1 MHTILGGRSYY
12 PEDVAL
18 SFSDFQTLVREGF
31 NTIAVTETLQL
42 DRDTPVSIYQRF
54 NDGRAFCLLESAAL
68 GDDTGRYSFIGLDRQ
83 WRLYSYGDDVRL
95 EGRDDAV
102 VDRGPMA
109 TLRAILATY
118 RTHAPSDLPSFFG
131 GAVGFV
137 TYDYV
142 RRLEDLPRAEDPT
155 PWPDVDFSFPGSVL
169 ICDHLRHSTTVVV
182 LATLTDGVSPREA
195 FDAASERLASIVA
208 ALLAPGPTLDPLIER
223 MVATA
228 PSQRERIDVREI
240 AAKLS
245 NFSLAQYR
253 DVVTRAREYIF
264 AGDIFQVVP
273 SQQFTRPTSVDPLT
287 LYRVL
292 RALNPSPYM
301 YLLDTGDS
309 QVVGASPEMLVRVE
323 NGEVT
328 TRPIAG
334 TRPRGASDA
343 ADRALEAEILA
354 DDKEIAEHVM
364 LVDLGRNDIGR
375 VSVPGTVRVQR
386 LAHVERFSHLMHLV
400 SQVTGRLRDGL
411 DAFDAFDA
419 LFPAGTLSGA
429 PKVRAMEIID
439 EFEPVRRGPYGGAL
453 GYFSLRADADFAIT
467 IRTVSLRNG
476 IATVQAGGG
485 IVADSRPDFEYQEC
499 ISKASAPLLALEI
512 VDPLASAPGHSSTL
526 RGT

>member
-1 MHTILGGRSYY
+1 M
-12 PEDVAL
+12 AL
-18 SFSDFQTLVREGF
+18 TFTEFQALVDEGF
-31 NTIAVTETLQL
+31 NTIALTETLQL

-54 NDGRAFCLLESAAL
+54 DDGRAFCLLESAAL

-83 WRLYSYGDDVRL
+83 WRLHSFGDDVRL
-95 EGRDDAV
+95 EGRDDAPRA
-102 VDRGPMA
+102 DGAMA
-109 TLRAILATY
+109 TLRALLATY
-118 RTHAPSDLPSFFG
+118 RTHAPADLPSFFG

-142 RRLEDLPRAEDPT
+142 RQLEDLPRDDDPH

-182 LATLTDGVSPREA
+182 LATVAEGGSPR
-195 FDAASERLASIVA
+195 DAYDVATAHLESIVA
-208 ALLAPGPTLDPLIER
+208 TLLAPAPQTDPDVER

-228 PSQRERIDVREI
+228 PTQRARIDVRAI
-240 AAKLS
+240 ASRLS
-245 NFSLAQYR
+245 NFTLEQYR
-253 DVVTRAREYIF
+253 DVVVRAREYIF

-273 SQQFTRPTSVDPLT
+273 SQQFTRPTTVTPLN

-301 YLLDTGDS
+301 YLVDTGDS
-309 QVVGASPEMLVRVE
+309 QIVGASPEMLVRVE
-323 NGEVT
+323 NREVT

-334 TRPRGASDA
+334 TRPRGANEER
-343 ADRALEAEILA
+343 DRELEAEILG

-364 LVDLGRNDIGR
+364 LVDLGRNDVGR

-400 SQVTGRLRDGL
+400 SQVSGRLRDGL

-429 PKVRAMEIID
+429 PKVRAMQIID

-453 GYFSLRADADFAIT
+453 GYFSLRGDADFAIT
-467 IRTVSLRNG
+467 IRTVALRDAT
-476 IATVQAGGG
+476 ATVQAGGG
-485 IVADSRPDFEYQEC
+485 IVADSQPDFEYQEC

-512 VDPLASAPGHSSTL
+512 VDPLASGPLQKT
-526 RGT
+526 

>member
-1 MHTILGGRSYY
+1 MTLTYAQF
-12 PEDVAL
+12 ED
-18 SFSDFQTLVREGF
+18 LVGEGF
-31 NTIAVTETLQL
+31 NTIALTQTLQL

-54 NDGRAFCLLESAAL
+54 ADDRAFCLLESAAL

-83 WRLYSYGDDVRL
+83 WRLFSYGGATL
-95 EGRDDAV
+95 LTGRDDAV
-102 VDRGPMA
+102 NTNGPLA
-109 TLRAILATY
+109 TLRDVLATY
-118 RTHAPSDLPSFFG
+118 RTHAPVDLPAFFG

-142 RRLEDLPRAEDPT
+142 RRLENLPRPEESR

-182 LATLTDGVSPREA
+182 LASLARDATTTESYDEATRRLDSIVDLLLSPA
-195 FDAASERLASIVA
+195 PAGDPAVERL
-208 ALLAPGPTLDPLIER
+208 
-223 MVATA
+223 VATA
-228 PSQRERIDVREI
+228 PSLRENINVRHL
-240 AAKLS
+240 AASLS
-245 NFSLAQYR
+245 NFTLEGYAE
-253 DVVTRAREYIF
+253 VVARAREYIY

-273 SQQFTRPTSVDPLT
+273 SQQFTRPTTVAPLT

-301 YLLDTGDS
+301 YLVDTGEI
-309 QVVGASPEMLVRVE
+309 QIVGASPEMLVRVDH
-323 NGEVT
+323 GDVT

-334 TRPRGASDA
+334 TRPRGATDA
-343 ADRALEAEILA
+343 DDAALEAEILR

-364 LVDLGRNDIGR
+364 LVDLGRNDVGR
-375 VSVPGTVRVQR
+375 VSVPGTVRVER

-400 SQVTGRLRDGL
+400 SQVTGRLREGL

-453 GYFSLRADADFAIT
+453 GYFSLRGDADFAIT
-467 IRTVSLRNG
+467 IRTVSLRDG
-476 IATVQAGGG
+476 VATVQAGGG
-485 IVADSRPDFEYQEC
+485 VVADSQPEFEYQEC

-512 VDPLASAPGHSSTL
+512 VDPLL
-526 RGT
+526 RGPIVDDALEV